1 MEQKSLLQT
10 LSSIIQEL
18 KENGQ
23 WGTAHV
29 YQSAYNSFALFSC
42 CRDIPFKKFTPALL
56 KDFEIYLRKR
66 KCSWNTVS
74 TYMKVLRATYNRA
87 VDEGYASYVPR
98 LFRHVQTGVS
108 SERKR
113 SLEASDM
120 GGLMNGKGEELSAG
134 MERTLAILQLMF
146 ILRGIPFV
154 DLAYLRKSD
163 IQGNILRYRRRKTGR
178 RLTVILTPEA
188 LKLIDTLSD
197 KREESPYLLP
207 FLTSPEGSE
216 EAYREYQRAL
226 RSFNRQA
233 RRARGTVRRFDAH
246 QYLHDTAYMG
256 YHGLLLRNT
265 SRHHLRGD
273 GTLLH
278 SGHRDLPQ
286 TVPGRPD

>member
-163 IQGNILRYRRRKTGR
+163 IQGNILRIKGRNRLICCRSSPVRKGAR
-178 RLTVILTPEA
+178 RLTVNTSVRCGVS
-188 LKLIDTLSD
+188 TGS
-197 KREESPYLLP
+197 SPR
-207 FLTSPEGSE
+207 SGNGS
-216 EAYREYQRAL
+216 A
-226 RSFNRQA
+226 
-233 RRARGTVRRFDAH
+233 VRRPSAPTR
-246 QYLHDTAYMG
+246 YG
-256 YHGLLLRNT
+256 IHGLPWPTTAKYIPASSPRRWDT
-265 SRHHLRGD
+265 
-273 GTLLH
+273 
-278 SGHRDLPQ
+278 P
-286 TVPGRPD
+286 P

>member
-163 IQGNILRYRRRKTGR
+163 IQGNILRG
-178 RLTVILTPEA
+178 
-188 LKLIDTLSD
+188 
-197 KREESPYLLP
+197 
-207 FLTSPEGSE
+207 TSI
-216 EAYREYQRAL
+216 
-226 RSFNRQA
+226 N
-233 RRARGTVRRFDAH
+233 
-246 QYLHDTAYMG
+246 
-256 YHGLLLRNT
+256 
-265 SRHHLRGD
+265 
-273 GTLLH
+273 
-278 SGHRDLPQ
+278 
-286 TVPGRPD
+286 

>member
-29 YQSAYNSFALFSC
+29 YQSAYNSFAPFSC

-87 VDEGYASYVPR
+87 VDEGYAAMS
-98 LFRHVQTGVS
+98 HGS
-108 SERKR
+108 SGTYKR
-113 SLEASDM
+113 GSPPS
-120 GGLMNGKGEELSAG
+120 GKGRWKPPTWEADERQGRGTLRRNGAHAG
-134 MERTLAILQLMF
+134 HS
-146 ILRGIPFV
+146 PV
-154 DLAYLRKSD
+154 DVHPARHPVRRPRYLRKSD

-207 FLTSPEGSE
+207 FLTSRKG
-216 EAYREYQRAL
+216 A
-226 RSFNRQA
+226 RS
-233 RRARGTVRRFDAH
+233 
-246 QYLHDTAYMG
+246 
-256 YHGLLLRNT
+256 
-265 SRHHLRGD
+265 
-273 GTLLH
+273 
-278 SGHRDLPQ
+278 LP
-286 TVPGRPD
+286 

>member
-1 MEQKSLLQT
+1 
-10 LSSIIQEL
+10 
-18 KENGQ
+18 
-23 WGTAHV
+23 
-29 YQSAYNSFALFSC
+29 
-42 CRDIPFKKFTPALL
+42 
-56 KDFEIYLRKR
+56 
-66 KCSWNTVS
+66 
-74 TYMKVLRATYNRA
+74 
-87 VDEGYASYVPR
+87 
-98 LFRHVQTGVS
+98 
-108 SERKR
+108 
-113 SLEASDM
+113 
-120 GGLMNGKGEELSAG
+120 MNGKGDELSAG

-154 DLAYLRKSD
+154 DLAYLRKSA

-226 RSFNRQA
+226 RSFNRQLA
-233 RRARGTVRRFDAH
+233 ALGERFGGSTPISTYTIRHTWA
-246 QYLHDTAYMG
+246 TM
-256 YHGLLLRNT
+256 GLLLRNT

>member
-98 LFRHVQTGVS
+98 LFRHVQTGGS

-120 GGLMNGKGEELSAG
+120 GGLMNGKGEELS
-134 MERTLAILQLMF
+134 
-146 ILRGIPFV
+146 
-154 DLAYLRKSD
+154 S
-163 IQGNILRYRRRKTGR
+163 
-178 RLTVILTPEA
+178 
-188 LKLIDTLSD
+188 
-197 KREESPYLLP
+197 
-207 FLTSPEGSE
+207 
-216 EAYREYQRAL
+216 
-226 RSFNRQA
+226 
-233 RRARGTVRRFDAH
+233 
-246 QYLHDTAYMG
+246 
-256 YHGLLLRNT
+256 
-265 SRHHLRGD
+265 
-273 GTLLH
+273 
-278 SGHRDLPQ
+278 
-286 TVPGRPD
+286 